1 MSKRLKFIF
10 GGAGIALAVVYLITT
25 GMSETAAYYLT
36 VAEAANAGGNSE
48 NDTVRVKGKVRAGSI
63 NWDANELQLSFTLG
77 DEHSHIAVMY
87 HGIVPD
93 LFAPGREVIVE
104 GRLSPDG
111 IVATSLLASCP
122 SKYEAQDV
130 AADLPP

>member
-1 MSKRLKFIF
+1 MSKRLRFVF
-10 GGAGIALAVVYLITT
+10 GGSGIALAVGYLIAT

-36 VAEAANAGGNSE
+36 VAEAANAGGNIE

-63 NWDANELQLSFTLG
+63 NWDANELQLSFALG
-77 DEHSHIAVMY
+77 DEHSQIAVVY

-104 GRLSPDG
+104 GRLSRDVL
-111 IVATSLLASCP
+111 VANSLLASCP
-122 SKYEAQDV
+122 SKYEAQDI